1 MFGRNVMKT
10 RLDSL
15 VGLKSAKD
23 QVRKIASKAKINA
36 ARAAKGLKVK
46 AASQHLVFTGN
57 PGTGKTTV
65 ARIMA
70 EILKDHGVIAKGQ
83 LVEVTRSDLVGRYI
97 GETGPKTKAVIASAL
112 DGVLFIDEAYTL
124 AVESSPKDFGGEA
137 IAELLTAM
145 ENYQDRL
152 VVIVAGYSKEM
163 KRFIEANPGL
173 ASRFKTTIQF
183 DDYDGAELLEIFEK
197 LCGEND
203 YRLTNDARCLL
214 KLYLNSLYDARDKNF
229 GNAREVRNLFED
241 VAGNQA
247 VRLAQKSWR
256 PSRKELLTIKAE
268 DVPGGS
274 ALSALGVSPPI
285 SPPGSSQ
292 PASPYL
298 MEPTLMNQVR
308 LGVNETI
315 FGKPDWPLKPTRPYE
330 LRELFRKFGKAGDA

>member
-70 EILKDHGVIAKGQ
+70 EILKDHGVIAKGH

-152 VVIVAGYSKEM
+152 VVIV
-163 KRFIEANPGL
+163 
-173 ASRFKTTIQF
+173 
-183 DDYDGAELLEIFEK
+183 
-197 LCGEND
+197 
-203 YRLTNDARCLL
+203 
-214 KLYLNSLYDARDKNF
+214 
-229 GNAREVRNLFED
+229 
-241 VAGNQA
+241 
-247 VRLAQKSWR
+247 
-256 PSRKELLTIKAE
+256 
-268 DVPGGS
+268 
-274 ALSALGVSPPI
+274 
-285 SPPGSSQ
+285 
-292 PASPYL
+292 
-298 MEPTLMNQVR
+298 
-308 LGVNETI
+308 
-315 FGKPDWPLKPTRPYE
+315 
-330 LRELFRKFGKAGDA
+330 